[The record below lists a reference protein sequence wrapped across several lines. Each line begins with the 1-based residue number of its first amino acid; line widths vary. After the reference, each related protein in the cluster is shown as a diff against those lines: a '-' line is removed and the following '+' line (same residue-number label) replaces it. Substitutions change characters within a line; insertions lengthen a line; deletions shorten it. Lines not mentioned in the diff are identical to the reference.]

1 MTATFCLSSFPLEF
15 CIWQGCTQGQVALY
29 ALTCLHGGRV
39 SLICSQS
46 FTRPAMFDLELD
58 CTVGKDNVNIF
69 AYLGRLMLRILATRC
84 VSNK

>member
-1 MTATFCLSSFPLEF
+1 M
-15 CIWQGCTQGQVALY
+15 ALY
-29 ALTCLHGGRV
+29 ALTNLYCGRV
-39 SLICSQS
+39 SVIHSQS

-69 AYLGRLMLRILATRC
+69 AYLGRLMLRILATCC